1 MAPNKTGGIL
11 MYNSYKTLF
20 SIKWQIYS
28 IGDKPLPRPIPLDVA
43 GTFILFLPV
52 SLLLAKPCAA
62 ILKQPYIGIVV
73 LLNCIIT
80 YLIMKF
86 DPQGRSALQF
96 IYDLVLYIFK
106 PKTVD
111 FAGHTIKP
119 VRKGKLYWDATDL
132 GSNNLSKPS

>member
-1 MAPNKTGGIL
+1 LDINKIGGLL

-52 SLLLAKPCAA
+52 SLLLAKPFAA
-62 ILKQPYIGIVV
+62 ILNQPYAGIVV

-80 YLIMKF
+80 YLVMKF
-86 DPQGRSALQF
+86 DPQGRTALQF
-96 IYDLVLYIFK
+96 IYDLVLYAFK

-111 FAGHTIKP
+111 FTGRAIKP
-119 VRKGKLYWDATDL
+119 IREEKLFWDAVDFNSL
-132 GSNNLSKPS
+132 K